1 MNGLRNI
8 VATTGALGG
17 LNPSVAGQAFW
28 AAPARDTSTTA
39 LSLNVLLNTS
49 RAVRQNTGKK
59 ETYNVVGLKQ
69 EQAFYELL
77 QNQVRFSSNSVDA
90 GVSAHW
96 NGMEVVGLPD
106 ALDTDW
112 FCLTIEDF
120 VRIAPKGSGGT
131 VPQWA
136 TDLFGDGGSFQ
147 WAAATTAGK
156 NALVLPMQI
165 GVQRRN
171 SHAAITGLT
180 A

>member
-1 MNGLRNI
+1 
-8 VATTGALGG
+8 
-17 LNPSVAGQAFW
+17 
-28 AAPARDTSTTA
+28 
-39 LSLNVLLNTS
+39 
-49 RAVRQNTGKK
+49 
-59 ETYNVVGLKQ
+59 
-69 EQAFYELL
+69 
-77 QNQVRFSSNSVDA
+77 
-90 GVSAHW
+90 
-96 NGMEVVGLPD
+96 MEVVGLPD